1 MFFIFIY
8 IYSQIKNLKFIL
20 LTVFVEDTGKQDGR

>member
-20 LTVFVEDTGKQDGR
+20 LTVFVKDTGKQDGR